1 MKESFDQREY
11 GDYQTP
17 PQFASDVCKYIKK
30 YIGSNF
36 DICIEPTCGTGNFVI
51 NGMKFFP
58 NARHIAIEI
67 NPIYLDT
74 LRKLI
79 DNNFIRR
86 DEYTL
91 DGAPFDFEDEHYDA
105 SGLCIDDFVAFME
118 KWKAYNLKLI
128 VYLVEPDRHD
138 YRISPR
144 GLIVKSRDFNKDGAF
159 QNDFYNTIL
168 ATSFAHYYESRGI
181 RGCYWFD

>member
-1 MKESFDQREY
+1 MEEKNIFGLNMNEKLRLEILGLKQEWVDYSFGGLY
-11 GDYQTP
+11 GYFGDGVEV
-17 PQFASDVCKYIKK
+17 D
-30 YIGSNF
+30 
-36 DICIEPTCGTGNFVI
+36 
-51 NGMKFFP
+51 
-58 NARHIAIEI
+58 
-67 NPIYLDT
+67 LDT